1 MLVGLQILILKA
13 VGFQIRP
20 SGCYHYIEKKYSRPI
35 RVSFAHI
42 TRSVADNNLF
52 STISES
58 LFLLSCH
65 LCTIN
70 FHKTHTYLYDG
81 HQSAMQQRV
90 MSCMP
95 PAFSLTNL
103 HCFAQQKA
111 LSSQTA
117 AVFFQTAA
125 VFFQTAAVFSQTAVV
140 FFQTAA
146 VFVTHSTVYV
156 QIKKCR

>member
-1 MLVGLQILILKA
+1 MSFAHITRSVA
-13 VGFQIRP
+13 ETSRVN
-20 SGCYHYIEKKYSRPI
+20 CYIIAKKYSRPI

-42 TRSVADNNLF
+42 TRGVADNHLF

-58 LFLLSCH
+58 LFLHSCH
-65 LCTIN
+65 LRTIN
-70 FHKTHTYLYDG
+70 FHKTHTYLHGG
-81 HQSAMQQRV
+81 HQSAMQQRI
-90 MSCMP
+90 MSCML

-111 LSSQTA
+111 LSSKTAAVFSQTA

-125 VFFQTAAVFSQTAVV
+125 V